1 VSVAVRPG
9 AAQACDGELVAVVAG
24 PRRAAEDAQAIERAA
39 AAIART
45 HGVTVR
51 QLAAAAGISERAA
64 NDRYRKVSVFDPAT
78 LDSNPIL
85 WKPEPPT
92 ESS

>member
-1 VSVAVRPG
+1 VVRRP
-9 AAQACDGELVAVVAG
+9 
-24 PRRAAEDAQAIERAA
+24 
-39 AAIART
+39 
-45 HGVTVR
+45 
-51 QLAAAAGISERAA
+51 AAGISERAA